1 MADEKINFTK
11 KNTIYI
17 ALTIIIVGAGAFYGG
32 MVYGKKSSGSLSD
45 LKNLTPQEQRQKLQ
59 SLGLF
64 GGGTNGGARGDFG
77 RNGGTGGTGNQFD
90 TGQIIAKDDKS
101 ITVKSND
108 GNSKIIFLSAS
119 TEINKSATG
128 TPSDLIVGEQVTIN
142 GTANADGS
150 LTAAAIQLRP
160 NLPRR

>member
-1 MADEKINFTK
+1 MQK
-11 KNTIYI
+11 TISVII
-17 ALTIIIVGAGAFYGG
+17 AVIVIGGVAFYGG
-32 MVYGKKSSGSLSD
+32 ILYNQKRGGCLAS

-59 SLGLF
+59 ALGLF
-64 GGGTNGGARGDFG
+64 GNGTNGDARGGFG
-77 RNGGTGGTGNQFD
+77 RSGGSAAGGAGDQFEA
-90 TGQIIAKDDKS
+90 GQIIAKDDKS

-128 TPSDLIVGEQVTIN
+128 TPADLSIGAPVSVSGS
-142 GTANADGS
+142 ANPDGS